1 MYIKREVLEDVCVLS
16 FNRPEVH
23 NAMDDEALD
32 EMLEAFTWAQQSKD
46 FKVVLLR
53 GEGKSFCSGR
63 DTRLMGERKPG
74 VTHYD
79 HMKASTRSIRVL
91 LEMGKPMI
99 AAVRGGAIGAGA
111 EIALVCDFRVA
122 ATDLKFAMP
131 EAKYGLSVDQG
142 GSALAASLIGPARTK
157 YLLMTGARIDART
170 AYEWGLVDFLV
181 EPDALDATALDM
193 AFAIARQP
201 SYRAVL
207 NAKELVDE
215 LWSHEVRAA
224 MGRELTAQV
233 ALLSSAEFV
242 AMREKRREADAA
254 TKL

>member
-63 DTRLMGERKPG
+63 DTRLMGERRPG

-193 AFAIARQP
+193 ALAIARQP